1 MLFKYIYNMSKAE
14 AETAAKY
21 ARTNLITSLI
31 AQYKALETIH
41 KKEERED
48 LSDFLRTFRRGIHDI
63 NDCQTDT
70 SALHN
75 TLEKKLATLQAHPK
89 YADIKE
95 IVDEG
100 MLAINRESNFAQ
112 DRMRNLTKNNIAK
125 IKNHAIYAA
134 SLPSMAVVGSIILA
148 MLHPVGWIALGV
160 AAMATALSQTIFWAH
175 YHNKYTQFHAKLENN
190 DLEADYATGNAV
202 QFDALPQDPARALI
216 VKNVDP
222 EQDTRKPVLISETAD
237 QIMDELAELV
247 PDLMSDAT
255 AAVCNHA
262 MGFWSSFSNAVVGT
276 SAIAAPVTKPH
287 LHVL

>member
-14 AETAAKY
+14 AETTAKY
-21 ARTNLITSLI
+21 ARSNLVTSLI

-41 KKEERED
+41 KKEEYVD
-48 LSDFLRTFRRGIHDI
+48 LKDFLRAFRRGIHDI

-70 SALHN
+70 NALHN
-75 TLEKKLATLQAHPK
+75 TLEKKLTTLQTHPK
-89 YADIKE
+89 HAE
-95 IVDEG
+95 IEAIVNEC
-100 MLAINRESNFAQ
+100 MLAISRENHFAQ

-134 SLPSMAVVGSIILA
+134 SIPSIAVVGSIILA
-148 MLHPVGWIALGV
+148 MLHPIGWIALGV
-160 AAMATALSQTIFWAH
+160 AVVATALSQAIFWAH
-175 YHNKYTQFHAKLENN
+175 YHNKYTQLHAKLENN
-190 DLEADYATGNAV
+190 DLETDYATGNAV
-202 QFDALPQDPARALI
+202 QFDVLPQDPARALI
-216 VKNVDP
+216 AKNVDP

-276 SAIAAPVTKPH
+276 SAITAPVARQH